1 MVHRHKPV
9 LFFAPLVHGEV
20 GDPQEVKGAG
30 LDEVQ
35 LAGQMAAQ
43 GAQAVE
49 NHLVFAVGHQEED
62 IAGLCAQGGA
72 DGGFLLLGEEF
83 LIGGGLGLSGQ
94 AGKGQAL
101 SPVGFDKVGQLVDLF
116 AGEGS
121 RRTFH
126 IDAPGRFR
134 PPPEHRRTP

>member
-1 MVHRHKPV
+1 MVRVVDPDGTTAQLGAVEHHVVGPGIDMAQVAAGHFVQVLQLGGGEGMVHRHKPV

-83 LIGGGLGLSGQ
+83 LIGGGLGLSG
-94 AGKGQAL
+94 
-101 SPVGFDKVGQLVDLF
+101 
-116 AGEGS
+116 
-121 RRTFH
+121 RR
-126 IDAPGRFR
+126 
-134 PPPEHRRTP
+134 